1 MARRPLTPVDAEPT
15 SGKGAALAPARSTIR
30 LRALDPRDADAL
42 LASQDDVLARE
53 ISGGPW
59 DRAALEAF
67 LNRCSRWSGDGP
79 IREFAAVDGMAS
91 AGDEDEG
98 EHEDGHGDSDGR
110 LLGGGGLN
118 RLAPGVE
125 RGHAAMT
132 YWVLPAHRGTGLG
145 HGIASALVDCARGDH
160 RISQLVLFI
169 APHNVPSQ
177 AVARGIGASP
187 SGPPERHPADPER
200 VVDRWVLDLR

>member
-1 MARRPLTPVDAEPT
+1 M
-15 SGKGAALAPARSTIR
+15 IR

-42 LASQDDVLARE
+42 LAGQDDALARE

-67 LNRCSRWSGDGP
+67 LSRCSRWSGDGP
-79 IREFAAVDGMAS
+79 IREFAAVDGTAS
-91 AGDEDEG
+91 GGDKDG
-98 EHEDGHGDSDGR
+98 AEDGDGGGR

-132 YWVLPAHRGTGLG
+132 YWVLPAHRGRGLG
-145 HGIASALVDCARGDH
+145 QKIASALVDCARGDQ

-169 APHNVPSQ
+169 APHNAPSQ
-177 AVARGIGASP
+177 AVARRDRGGSP